1 MECCLA
7 FCAVFFL
14 VDGIPH
20 LYFDYYNH
28 ELQPFFRIYA
38 FLCKMTKIF
47 NNENFDC

>member
-14 VDGIPH
+14 VDGIPY
-20 LYFDYYNH
+20 LYFDYYNN
-28 ELQPFFRIYA
+28 EFQPFFRIYA

-47 NNENFDC
+47 DNENFDC